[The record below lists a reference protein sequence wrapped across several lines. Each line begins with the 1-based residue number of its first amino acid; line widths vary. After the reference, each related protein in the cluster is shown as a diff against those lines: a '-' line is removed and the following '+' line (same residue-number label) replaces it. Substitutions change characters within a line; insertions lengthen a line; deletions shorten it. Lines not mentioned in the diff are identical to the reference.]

1 MRGNIAQLMQQAQ
14 KMQENMQRV
23 QQEIAAL
30 EVTGS
35 AGGGMVS
42 VTLSG
47 AKECRKVRIDPSVLT
62 DPEMAEDL
70 IAAAF
75 NDASNK
81 IDEESKAR
89 MAGCWMPRPN
99 ISAMPMCKP
108 SRSRDWWE
116 QALRLL
122 CWPICF
128 IGSATGSTVGQPCL
142 SSTKVGWRWM
152 TKGSPTSC
160 ANG

>member
-14 KMQENMQRV
+14 KMQEDLQRV
-23 QQEIAAL
+23 QEELANT

-47 AKECRKVRIDPSVLT
+47 RKECRKVRIDPGVLS

-81 IDEESKAR
+81 VDAQSQEKMGAAT
-89 MAGCWMPRPN
+89 AGLPLPPGMKLPG
-99 ISAMPMCKP
+99 M
-108 SRSRDWWE
+108 
-116 QALRLL
+116 
-122 CWPICF
+122 F
-128 IGSATGSTVGQPCL
+128 
-142 SSTKVGWRWM
+142 
-152 TKGSPTSC
+152 
-160 ANG
+160 